1 MEATRFWSYINKRGP
16 IAKFNRTRCWLWTG
30 CHSDKGYGLF
40 QLAGRL
46 RRAHRVAW
54 KLIHGTWP
62 NKEACHRCDTRD
74 CVRPTHLF
82 EGTQSDN
89 MKDMATKG
97 RSTHGEKHASAKLTA
112 KQVLVIKDA
121 RDHGTPVKFLAKWF
135 KVAPIT
141 IYRIE
146 NKERWRHL
154 LGE

>member
-1 MEATRFWSYINKRGP
+1 
-16 IAKFNRTRCWLWTG
+16 
-30 CHSDKGYGLF
+30 
-40 QLAGRL
+40 
-46 RRAHRVAW
+46 
-54 KLIHGTWP
+54 
-62 NKEACHRCDTRD
+62 
-74 CVRPTHLF
+74 
-82 EGTQSDN
+82 
-89 MKDMATKG
+89 MKDMATKD

-121 RDHGTPVKFLAKWF
+121 RDSGTPVKFLAKWF